1 MAISKVQFVVGDYVE
16 VSPLF
21 GHKDGWVG
29 IVSKVLKNGVYVH
42 NYMAATVTNPH
53 PAEVRVK
60 KSEMTIIN
68 KDAWLKVMN
77 VFAVWAH
84 LLMIQRLEI
93 MDNAENMFLPQSVL
107 DMIGW
112 EYPDD
117 CKSQMIPLDNEPD
130 DDDEEETVQ
139 ENRLALI
146 VIANTLSIPTLGELL
161 ANELK
166 RQGSGG
172 FADASGELSEPIEPV
187 KPVTTQGEP
196 KNSDSAVE
204 ISVMGKLYVGINP
217 WPNEIVCNIPES
229 VELLGSQDAMIY
241 SLKQHTIE
249 SAKASLICTLVQYVL
264 KGGATPFA
272 HRKLAQDADR
282 VIKAVAWMYG
292 DSSRKVLATWLDAA
306 VEIVDKNKENIVRFF
321 GACKVGKTATRSR
334 QLSVFLDL
342 KMGITDQEEL
352 TRKSG
357 LLNGNGFNL
366 VTMGGKDGSTA
377 VAYTYPTAQMAL
389 RELSMMYVKGSV
401 YGVVHSSVVFVR
413 LDLGCSGGFLSSHY

>member
-1 MAISKVQFVVGDYVE
+1 MAIYKVQFIVGDYVE
-16 VSPLF
+16 VAA
-21 GHKDGWVG
+21 DGEYGTNWVG

-53 PAEVRVK
+53 PVEIRVK

-77 VFAVWAH
+77 TFADWAH
-84 LLMIQRLEI
+84 HLMGERLET

-112 EYPDD
+112 EYPD
-117 CKSQMIPLDNEPD
+117 N
-130 DDDEEETVQ
+130 EEETVQ
-139 ENRLALI
+139 GNPPAVV
-146 VIANTLSIPTLGELL
+146 VIDDTPSVPTLLHDNLDGVIS
-161 ANELK
+161 NE
-166 RQGSGG
+166 REESESV
-172 FADASGELSEPIEPV
+172 ADASGELSEPIEPIEPV

-229 VELLGSQDAMIY
+229 TELLGSKDAMIY

-249 SAKASLICTLVQYVL
+249 SAKASLICTLVQYVI
-264 KGGATPFA
+264 KGGASPFA

-292 DSSRKVLATWLDAA
+292 DSSRKVLAPWLDAA
-306 VEIVDKNKENIVRFF
+306 VEIVDKNKGNIVRFF
-321 GACKVGKTATRSR
+321 GECKVGKPATRS
-334 QLSVFLDL
+334 QKLSMFLEL
-342 KMGITDQEEL
+342 KMGITDQEECI
-352 TRKSG
+352 RKAG

-366 VTMGGKDGSTA
+366 VTMWRNWDTS
-377 VAYTYPTAQMAL
+377 VVNTYPTAEMAL
-389 RELSMMYVKGSV
+389 RELSSMYVKASV
-401 YGVVHSSVVFVR
+401 YGVVHSSVV
-413 LDLGCSGGFLSSHY
+413 L